1 MNVLGA
7 GFDAPRGE
15 GVCREAGF
23 EPVGEGLRGGEATVR
38 VRVWEGHSGEF
49 EEATG
54 VVVGEREGFGGG
66 RD

>member
-1 MNVLGA
+1 VNVLGA

-15 GVCREAGF
+15 GVGRESGF

-38 VRVWEGHSGEF
+38 VRVCEGHGGEF

-54 VVVGEREGFGGG
+54 LVVREREGFGGG
-66 RD
+66 GD